1 MSNKKVT
8 RRGYEPTDMREFSD
22 KKIELLKK
30 AQVEIQWLLNRGYP
44 IKNVVE
50 FVGNHYLLSTR
61 QRLALTR
68 ATAPTSS
75 LELRKSKK
83 LDTYENQI
91 VHIDGLN
98 LIITLEVALSETTL
112 LKCMDGTIRDLAGLR
127 GTYRLIDKTDKAL
140 LLIGEK
146 LDSMKVAEAIFY
158 LDAPVSNMGRLKAR
172 ILDLL
177 ASRKCEVKVEIIDHV
192 DEILKGKS
200 YVITT
205 DSMILNE
212 CESWINLAAEMI
224 DDVFGE
230 VRVVDLQG

>member
-8 RRGYEPTDMREFSD
+8 RRGYEPTDMREFAD
-22 KKIELLKK
+22 KKMELLKK
-30 AQVEIQWLLNRGYP
+30 AQMEIQWLLDRGYP

-50 FVGNHYLLSTR
+50 FIGNHYLLSTR

-68 ATAPTSS
+68 STAPTSS

-83 LDTYENQI
+83 LGACENQT

-112 LKCMDGTIRDLAGLR
+112 LKCMDNTVRDLAGLR
-127 GTYRLIDKTDKAL
+127 GTYRLIDKTDKAIL
-140 LLIGEK
+140 LVGEK
-146 LDSMKVAEAIFY
+146 LDQMSIAEAVFY

-177 ASRKCEVKVEIIDHV
+177 ASCKCEIKVEIIDHV
-192 DEILKGKS
+192 DEILKNKS

-212 CESWINLAAEMI
+212 CESWINFVAEIISESLDEIRM
-224 DDVFGE
+224 
-230 VRVVDLQG
+230 VDLC